1 MPRFLSAS
9 TIAFSASMVLATPVH
24 ADPASPAPN
33 PFLAAPSGAI
43 THFDSGQSDTTPNPI
58 PRGTFRV
65 DLTTAPRVPR
75 GPVNIVTLASTSP
88 DFMWGVSGRGVTYI
102 DVSEG
107 GFRPVAEIAP
117 PGRTLVPA
125 AANETVGAQSFESVE
140 QIVRAINE
148 TYGDATQSGGAYSF
162 VDRDN
167 RLYFNLPDRI
177 VVFGVD
183 AAHRISILA
192 QREFAGLFD
201 TGEALRGMQLT
212 YDGRIVVVGAR
223 SISIMD
229 RSLTGSVYRVAFG
242 VDEDISNG
250 VAVDEANGIYVASDR
265 FMRKVVWTG
274 TRLSIDEADG
284 AWIAPYETGQRPP
297 TIKVSG
303 GTGSTPTL
311 MGFGPDADRLVV
323 ITDGA
328 NRMNLVAFW
337 RDEIPA
343 DARPKAGTLSPRIAG
358 QIAVR
363 AGLPETTPWVQ
374 NEQSVVVGDYG
385 AFVVNNI
392 GPGQSLLPPRPGED
406 WTGLSTRVNV
416 MGIGPVGPA
425 PRGVERFE
433 WDVERNAWR
442 SVWAR
447 GDVSSPSMIPTLS
460 TASNVVLVN
469 SWSDT
474 DGWGLTGM
482 DWATGETVTRVV
494 FGRRNVGNGAYAQ
507 IQLFPNGDLLFN
519 SLVGPRRVQL
529 R

>member
-1 MPRFLSAS
+1 MTRFLRASA
-9 TIAFSASMVLATPVH
+9 IALATSIMFAAPAR
-24 ADPASPAPN
+24 ADPAGPTAN

-43 THFDSGQSDTTPNPI
+43 THFDSAQSDTTPNPI

-65 DLTTAPRVPR
+65 DLTAAPHIAR

-102 DVSEG
+102 DVSNG
-107 GFRPVAEIAP
+107 GFRAVAEIAP

-125 AANETVGAQSFESVE
+125 AANEAVGALAFENVD
-140 QIVRAINE
+140 QIVDAISDI
-148 TYGDATQSGGAYSF
+148 YGDATQSGGAYSF

-192 QREFAGLFD
+192 QRELAGLFD
-201 TGEALRGMQLT
+201 AGEMLRGMQLT
-212 YDGRIVVVGAR
+212 YDGRIVVVGSR
-223 SISIMD
+223 SISIME
-229 RSLTGSVYRVAFG
+229 RSLTGPVHRVGFG
-242 VDEDISNG
+242 ADEDITNG
-250 VAVDEANGIYVASDR
+250 VAVDEANGIYVASDH

-274 TRLSIDEADG
+274 SRLSMDEADG
-284 AWIAPYETGQRPP
+284 AWTSPYEIGVRPP
-297 TIKVSG
+297 TTKISA

-311 MGFGPDADRLVV
+311 MGFGPEADRLVV

-328 NRMNLVAFW
+328 NPMNLVAFW
-337 RDEIPA
+337 RDAIPA
-343 DARPKAGTLSPRIAG
+343 DARPQPGAPSPRIAG

-363 AGLPETTPWVQ
+363 AGLPETTAWVQ
-374 NEQSVVVGDYG
+374 NEQSVVVGGYG

-392 GPGQSLLPPRPGED
+392 GSGPSLLPPRPGES

-425 PRGVERFE
+425 PRGAERFE
-433 WDVERNAWR
+433 WDPDRNAWR

-460 TASNVVLVN
+460 TASNAVLIN
-469 SWSDT
+469 SWSDEH
-474 DGWGLTGM
+474 GWGLTGM
-482 DWATGETVTRVV
+482 DWTTGETVTQVI
-494 FGRRNVGNGAYAQ
+494 FGRQNVGNGAYAQ